1 MPHSLNRKLIL
12 TMLAAGLF
20 VVNPA
25 FADKPE
31 GKGKPEKIQE
41 VPTNKQHTQT
51 QSKQSAQGKQ
61 NVQNK
66 QHVQA
71 KPGTQD
77 TQVSTKHLQ
86 TSDSRI
92 TVYFGDHHRDV
103 IRQYYSDSY
112 HSGHCPPGL
121 AKKNNGC
128 QPPGQAKKWRYG
140 HPLPS
145 DVIYYDLPPQV
156 VISLG
161 IPPEG
166 QKYVR
171 VASDILLIA
180 VGTGLVLDAIQDLNN
195 L

>member
-1 MPHSLNRKLIL
+1 MQYSLNRKMIL
-12 TMLAAGLF
+12 SMLVAGIF
-20 VVNPA
+20 VANPA
-25 FADKPE
+25 FAEKPE
-31 GKGKPEKIQE
+31 WNDKGGGNGNGKPQKTQQVNTKQSPAKATNKAPDNVQTKNVQTKH
-41 VPTNKQHTQT
+41 VPTSQT
-51 QSKQSAQGKQ
+51 YEPRLS
-61 NVQNK
+61 
-66 QHVQA
+66 
-71 KPGTQD
+71 
-77 TQVSTKHLQ
+77 
-86 TSDSRI
+86 I
-92 TVYFGDHHRDV
+92 YFGDHHRDV
-103 IRQYYSDSY
+103 IRQYYNDSY

>member
-1 MPHSLNRKLIL
+1 MQYSLNRKMIL
-12 TMLAAGLF
+12 PMLVAGIF
-20 VVNPA
+20 VANPA
-25 FADKPE
+25 FAEKPE
-31 GKGKPEKIQE
+31 WKDNGGGHGKSQKTQE
-41 VPTNKQHTQT
+41 VNR
-51 QSKQSAQGKQ
+51 KQSQEVNKKQSPAKETHRVQTQ
-61 NVQNK
+61 NVQTK
-66 QHVQA
+66 HVQ
-71 KPGTQD
+71 T
-77 TQVSTKHLQ
+77 SQ
-86 TSDSRI
+86 TYDPRI
-92 TVYFGDHHRDV
+92 NIYFGDHHRDV

-145 DVIYYDLPPQV
+145 DVIYYDLPSQV

>member
-1 MPHSLNRKLIL
+1 MQNPL
-12 TMLAAGLF
+12 TKKMALTIFVAGIF
-20 VVNPA
+20 AINPV

-31 GKGKPEKIQE
+31 WKEKGGPGNGQEIQKIKPKAKDTQNIRTKE
-41 VPTNKQHTQT
+41 V
-51 QSKQSAQGKQ
+51 Q
-61 NVQNK
+61 NVRTKEVQNVRSNDLQK
-66 QHVQA
+66 
-71 KPGTQD
+71 
-77 TQVSTKHLQ
+77 KHL
-86 TSDSRI
+86 SDSRVSI
-92 TVYFGDHHRDV
+92 YFGDHHRDV

-112 HSGHCPPGL
+112 RSGHCPPGL

-128 QPPGQAKKWRYG
+128 QPPGLAKKWRYG

>member
-1 MPHSLNRKLIL
+1 MRYSLNRKTIL
-12 TMLAAGLF
+12 SMLVAGIF
-20 VVNPA
+20 VANPA
-25 FADKPE
+25 FAEKPE
-31 GKGKPEKIQE
+31 WKDNGNGQGSGKPQKTQE
-41 VPTNKQHTQT
+41 VNR
-51 QSKQSAQGKQ
+51 KQSQEVNKKQSPAKETHRVQTQ
-61 NVQNK
+61 NVQTK
-66 QHVQA
+66 HVQ
-71 KPGTQD
+71 T
-77 TQVSTKHLQ
+77 SQ
-86 TSDSRI
+86 TYDPRI
-92 TVYFGDHHRDV
+92 SIYFGDHHRDV